1 MWPSFCRLQVFCM
14 ILAVLAILVLV
25 YNFRQLEHLDH
36 NTVSALNWIKETG
49 DQQSSSP
56 TTKTTQKHYCDYEH
70 QTLSKREQA
79 EEESLFAAI
88 QWPNPPVGK
97 IPFIRST
104 DPAHSNFVI
113 VNSHVRFKV
122 GDQLEVSVHMK
133 DFQGKPK
140 QYGGDYIQARIHSPL
155 LKAGATGRVVD
166 DQNGFY
172 KIFFTLLWPGEVR
185 VSVSLVHPSE
195 GIQVLQRLREER
207 PDRVYFKSLFR
218 SGSTSETTVCNVCL
232 PGDLPVCNF
241 TDLYTGEPWFCYKPR
256 KLSCASRINH
266 AKGGYQKG
274 LLTPSESLFFQTD
287 VNIKVPILPSG
298 PDSVT
303 VEPLGFTE
311 SANLDRSQGPA
322 VFPLGYYYHDKWR
335 PRTSWIR
342 HFNKTADIS
351 ECLQGKVVHFFGDS
365 TIRQWFE
372 YLTTFVP
379 AEHHMGGG
387 KQHRGPFQGVR
398 VKNSVKELLLHIRS
412 NKQMSSG
419 HVADEFKAQAGLM
432 NYEQFTEL
440 KNILAHSGKRKAH
453 ESLCD
458 GPSYKRPATFHSH
471 LLTPPQ
477 TPTSMD
483 NMEDAHK
490 NEPKHDNGS
499 DMLQNIINIK
509 NESNP
514 VSLNTVQ
521 VSWLHSISNHN
532 SPGER
537 YQDIQGAQAFSP
549 SEKYQAFQANSP
561 QQMLDPSQNYQ
572 FSSSQTQDLPQK
584 YTQDSLLEYR
594 PFSGDD
600 QSPTYQQNVF
610 ESHELPYCPTQ
621 SFASLLNDSEHSENI
636 LQPLAT
642 APQQSDVS
650 AHAQNFSLVPNN
662 SCSTLDGHNSSLATL
677 NVSLQHRG
685 IVRNTTQLGK
695 SFFQWQVE
703 QEENKLANISQEQI
717 LAKDSDGDT
726 FLHIAVAQGRRAL
739 SYVLARKMAALHM
752 LDIKEHNGQSAFQV
766 AVAANQHLIVQD
778 LVSLGAQV
786 NTTDCWGRTPLHVC
800 AEKGHSQVLQAIQ
813 KGAVGSS
820 QYVALEAT
828 NYDGFTALHCAVLAH
843 NAVVHELRNSQPPHS
858 PEVQELLLKNK
869 SLVDTIKALIQMG
882 ASVEAKDGK
891 SGRSALH
898 LAAEE
903 ANLELIRFF
912 LDLPNCLSFVNAKAY
927 NGNTALH
934 VAASLQY
941 RMTQLDAVRLLMR
954 KGADPSARNLENE
967 QPVHLVP
974 DGPVGEQIR
983 RILKG
988 KAVQQRASPY

>member
-1 MWPSFCRLQVFCM
+1 
-14 ILAVLAILVLV
+14 
-25 YNFRQLEHLDH
+25 
-36 NTVSALNWIKETG
+36 
-49 DQQSSSP
+49 
-56 TTKTTQKHYCDYEH
+56 
-70 QTLSKREQA
+70 
-79 EEESLFAAI
+79 
-88 QWPNPPVGK
+88 
-97 IPFIRST
+97 
-104 DPAHSNFVI
+104 
-113 VNSHVRFKV
+113 
-122 GDQLEVSVHMK
+122 
-133 DFQGKPK
+133 
-140 QYGGDYIQARIHSPL
+140 
-155 LKAGATGRVVD
+155 
-166 DQNGFY
+166 
-172 KIFFTLLWPGEVR
+172 
-185 VSVSLVHPSE
+185 
-195 GIQVLQRLREER
+195 
-207 PDRVYFKSLFR
+207 
-218 SGSTSETTVCNVCL
+218 
-232 PGDLPVCNF
+232 
-241 TDLYTGEPWFCYKPR
+241 
-256 KLSCASRINH
+256 
-266 AKGGYQKG
+266 
-274 LLTPSESLFFQTD
+274 
-287 VNIKVPILPSG
+287 
-298 PDSVT
+298 
-303 VEPLGFTE
+303 
-311 SANLDRSQGPA
+311 
-322 VFPLGYYYHDKWR
+322 
-335 PRTSWIR
+335 
-342 HFNKTADIS
+342 
-351 ECLQGKVVHFFGDS
+351 
-365 TIRQWFE
+365 
-372 YLTTFVP
+372 
-379 AEHHMGGG
+379 
-387 KQHRGPFQGVR
+387 
-398 VKNSVKELLLHIRS
+398 
-412 NKQMSSG
+412 
-419 HVADEFKAQAGLM
+419 
-432 NYEQFTEL
+432 
-440 KNILAHSGKRKAH
+440 
-453 ESLCD
+453 
-458 GPSYKRPATFHSH
+458 
-471 LLTPPQ
+471 
-477 TPTSMD
+477 MD

-521 VSWLHSISNHN
+521 VSWLHTISNHN

-561 QQMLDPSQNYQ
+561 EQMLDSSQNYQ
-572 FSSSQTQDLPQK
+572 FSSSQTRDLPQK
-584 YTQDSLLEYR
+584 YTRDSLLDYR
-594 PFSGDD
+594 PFSVNG
-600 QSPTYQQNVF
+600 QSPSYQQNVF
-610 ESHELPYCPTQ
+610 ESHELQYCPNQ
-621 SFASLLNDSEHSENI
+621 SFESLLNDSEHSENV

-642 APQQSDVS
+642 AHQQSDVH
-650 AHAQNFSLVPNN
+650 AHTQNFSLVPNN
-662 SCSTLDGHNSSLATL
+662 SCSTLNGHSSSLTTL
-677 NVSLQHRG
+677 NVSLQHQG
-685 IVRNTTQLGK
+685 LVRNTTQLGK

-813 KGAVGSS
+813 KGAIGSS

-903 ANLELIRFF
+903 ANLELIRLF

-941 RMTQLDAVRLLMR
+941 RVTQLDAVRLLMR

>member
-1 MWPSFCRLQVFCM
+1 M
-14 ILAVLAILVLV
+14 IVDSNREAPA
-25 YNFRQLEHLDH
+25 D
-36 NTVSALNWIKETG
+36 G
-49 DQQSSSP
+49 DSGSMSSP
-56 TTKTTQKHYCDYEH
+56 LNLAYFYSASPYSSDGSC
-70 QTLSKREQA
+70 S
-79 EEESLFAAI
+79 
-88 QWPNPPVGK
+88 
-97 IPFIRST
+97 
-104 DPAHSNFVI
+104 PAHSTP
-113 VNSHVRFKV
+113 
-122 GDQLEVSVHMK
+122 G
-133 DFQGKPK
+133 
-140 QYGGDYIQARIHSPL
+140 SPGSDSDL
-155 LKAGATGRVVD
+155 
-166 DQNGFY
+166 
-172 KIFFTLLWPGEVR
+172 
-185 VSVSLVHPSE
+185 SVSSGCGGGRRRDSLE
-195 GIQVLQRLREER
+195 GVRQALQ
-207 PDRVYFKSLFR
+207 
-218 SGSTSETTVCNVCL
+218 
-232 PGDLPVCNF
+232 
-241 TDLYTGEPWFCYKPR
+241 
-256 KLSCASRINH
+256 
-266 AKGGYQKG
+266 
-274 LLTPSESLFFQTD
+274 
-287 VNIKVPILPSG
+287 
-298 PDSVT
+298 
-303 VEPLGFTE
+303 
-311 SANLDRSQGPA
+311 
-322 VFPLGYYYHDKWR
+322 
-335 PRTSWIR
+335 
-342 HFNKTADIS
+342 
-351 ECLQGKVVHFFGDS
+351 
-365 TIRQWFE
+365 
-372 YLTTFVP
+372 

-483 NMEDAHK
+483 NMEEAHK

-537 YQDIQGAQAFSP
+537 YRDIQGAQAFSP

-561 QQMLDPSQNYQ
+561 QQMLDPPQNYQ

-584 YTQDSLLEYR
+584 YTRDSLLEYR
-594 PFSGDD
+594 PFSGND

-610 ESHELPYCPTQ
+610 ESHELPYCPGQ
-621 SFASLLNDSEHSENI
+621 SFASLLNESEHSENI

-642 APQQSDVS
+642 AHQQSDVN
-650 AHAQNFSLVPNN
+650 APAQNFGLVQNN
-662 SCSTLDGHNSSLATL
+662 SCSTLDGHNSSLAAL
-677 NVSLQHRG
+677 NVSLQHQG

-703 QEENKLANISQEQI
+703 QEENKLANVSQEQI

-941 RMTQLDAVRLLMR
+941 RLSQLDAVRLLMR